1 MNIRKFLAIIILFI
15 LCLNTAFA
23 SIWKKEKVSDEI
35 KKENKNLFDNVNR
48 NKLPEASSGAEGN
61 LMSLKDKGRIV
72 TYLSGDK
79 PFLNKTIQES
89 LKNRTLLQKLLGER
103 EAERLIIGNKI
114 IYNIKRNNFLAAK
127 AIINAYANKFEP
139 KEKKQLLK
147 LKDVYIT
154 TDNMNYIS
162 FKEYYNNLE
171 KTYNNKLDE
180 YQKKYKSKY
189 DDVELNHASHTEI
202 MYIDDVNNGHV
213 ETASTIVSLKPMC
226 ANCEKAM
233 LNLYKKKDKELAF
246 ISVKLPSA
254 DQTVDRTYATK
265 ETFITKYTLDWSDE
279 LTIRGELVP
288 DSWSNIDDNL
298 DDNSTSTLIQPDPNN
313 GYRVGKKLVKKNSY
327 NARDHRI
334 ITGTAIN
341 KKISVS
347 EKDMNIHISKRK
359 HSQQTIT
366 QPEPSDSNKK
376 RKYPLLLP
384 K

>member
-1 MNIRKFLAIIILFI
+1 MNIRKFLAIIILSI

-23 SIWKKEKVSDEI
+23 SIWKKEKVSDKI

-114 IYNIKRNNFLAAK
+114 IYNIKIDNFWAAK
-127 AIINAYANKFEP
+127 AIINAYANKFEL

-147 LKDVYIT
+147 LKDDYIT
-154 TDNMNYIS
+154 TDNMNYIN
-162 FKEYYNNLE
+162 FKKYYNNLE

-180 YQKKYKSKY
+180 YQQKYKNKY
-189 DDVELNHASHTEI
+189 HDDELNHASHTEI
-202 MYIDDVNNGHV
+202 IYIDDVNTGYV
-213 ETASTIVSLKPMC
+213 ETASTIASLKPMC
-226 ANCEKAM
+226 TNCEKAM

-246 ISVKLPSA
+246 ISVEPPSA
-254 DQTVDRTYATK
+254 EQSVDRTYVTK
-265 ETFITKYTLDWSDE
+265 ETFITKYTLNGSNA
-279 LTIRGELVP
+279 LTIRRELVS

-298 DDNSTSTLIQPDPNN
+298 DDNSTNTLIQPDPRDR
-313 GYRVGKKLVKKNSY
+313 YRDTKRQKKEQCKTGS
-327 NARDHRI
+327 HRI

-347 EKDMNIHISKRK
+347 EEDVDFYTSKRK
-359 HSQQTIT
+359 YSQQTIT
-366 QPEPSDSNKK
+366 QPEPSNSNKK
-376 RKYPLLLP
+376 RK
-384 K
+384 